1 MNVTVS
7 GAETT
12 MVRRVVR
19 SERKP
24 GERWKRAEPAVG
36 YEARRG
42 LRRGLVMGRRE
53 EDTAD
58 GEGVAGRGD
67 G

>member
-1 MNVTVS
+1 MMNLGPPRREVEGVTVEREGLNVMVS

-24 GERWKRAEPAVG
+24 GEAM
-36 YEARRG
+36 EASG
-42 LRRGLVMGRRE
+42 
-53 EDTAD
+53 
-58 GEGVAGRGD
+58 AGG
-67 G
+67 GI